1 MNFGQIFYTDT
12 ANGIGCRISLFVSGC
27 THHCDECFNQETW
40 DFHYGRPFTDADA
53 DDVVEH
59 LKPSYIDG
67 LSLLGGEPMEPAN
80 QEALRPLLERV
91 RRECPGKTVWIYSGY
106 TFEELT
112 DPENKRCHT
121 ADTLP
126 ILSMTDILVDGE
138 FKKNLKD
145 VRLLFRGSSNQRIL
159 DVPASIAAG
168 KAVLSKF
175 ME

>member
-1 MNFGQIFYTDT
+1 MNFGQVFYTDT

>member
-40 DFHYGRPFTDADA
+40 DFHYGHPFTEADA
-53 DDVVEH
+53 DDVVAH

-91 RRECPGKTVWIYSGY
+91 RSECPGKTVWIYSGY

-112 DPENKRCHT
+112 EPENKRCHT

-126 ILSMTDILVDGE
+126 ILSMADILVDGE
-138 FKKNLKD
+138 FKKELKD

>member
-1 MNFGQIFYTDT
+1 MNFGQVFYTDT

-59 LKPSYIDG
+59 LKPSYTDG

-91 RRECPGKTVWIYSGY
+91 RRECPGKTIWIYSGY

>member
-1 MNFGQIFYTDT
+1 MNFGQVFYTDT

-91 RRECPGKTVWIYSGY
+91 RRECPGKTIWIYSGY